1 MHLARSV
8 RGAARIKQACPPAR
22 PRAAV
27 AVGYGGEGLDPG
39 AIERTADQTDG
50 RGIVNRAQ
58 GRSTARTE
66 CARGIIG
73 RPPKCRHAAR
83 SVPNDRISG
92 ITDPDESGR
101 TRMALAH
108 MTGTTVRM
116 LRRASCH
123 EPNMPTQ
130 TPASQLHYATPD
142 LRQWSFDMWP
152 DQSHR
157 KSLAKKKRPPCG
169 AALSRSISLKSGD
182 DLRHAF

>member
-1 MHLARSV
+1 
-8 RGAARIKQACPPAR
+8 
-22 PRAAV
+22 
-27 AVGYGGEGLDPG
+27 
-39 AIERTADQTDG
+39 
-50 RGIVNRAQ
+50 
-58 GRSTARTE
+58 
-66 CARGIIG
+66 
-73 RPPKCRHAAR
+73 
-83 SVPNDRISG
+83 
-92 ITDPDESGR
+92 
-101 TRMALAH
+101 MALAH

-169 AALSRSISLKSGD
+169 VALSRSISLKSGD